1 MTEECGDFRVERDEG
16 RILAEGSGEE
26 GIWLALVGRSFYRKY
41 KIYRYS

>member
-41 KIYRYS
+41 KIYINS